1 MYIKLHFINSQNII
15 LKYQYEANI
24 FGHLSLIFICASRS
38 YKS

>member
-24 FGHLSLIFICASRS
+24 FGHLSILDFYMC
-38 YKS
+38 